1 MEPAWPRLG
10 AGLPSGRESWVPSR
24 SERHEGVPPPNHR
37 GDPRKLG
44 RVHALFVYGR
54 DVSNDVADLT
64 NAAEG
69 GAEFVLSNE
78 PVVPPE
84 NRGSGT
90 SALHDYEN
98 LGELPRSYGGAF
110 LFAIA
115 RDPHTLFVY
124 WDIDWA
130 TVFGDAPPADRKV
143 HLRVLWHEG
152 IEEATVA
159 VEPLAASHLLTVM
172 HARSSYRVEI
182 GFYAAEKVWNSVGI
196 STAVITPPDDV
207 AQSGPVDVATIPFHL
222 SFQRI
227 VDTFRGSKY
236 DGDAL
241 AEIIGQL
248 QHHADNSDAALPES
262 ERELLRALESGRSEE
277 DASERARLR
286 NAPDVFASRER
297 VESILG
303 FGATS
308 PG

>member
-1 MEPAWPRLG
+1 MYR
-10 AGLPSGRESWVPSR
+10 
-24 SERHEGVPPPNHR
+24 
-37 GDPRKLG
+37 
-44 RVHALFVYGR
+44 R
-54 DVSNDVADLT
+54 DVANDVADVT

-69 GAEFVLSNE
+69 RAEFVLSSE

-84 NRGSGT
+84 NRELD
-90 SALHDYEN
+90 SASVHDFEN

-130 TVFGDAPPADRKV
+130 TTFRDNPPADRKA

-152 IEEATVA
+152 IEESTVP
-159 VEPLAASHLLTVM
+159 VEPLAASHLLAVM
-172 HARSSYRVEI
+172 NARSSYRVEI
-182 GFYAAEKVWNSVGI
+182 GYYAPEKVWNSVAI
-196 STAVITPPDDV
+196 SDAVITPPDDV
-207 AQSGPVDVATIPFHL
+207 ADNGPVDVATVPFHL

-241 AEIIGQL
+241 AEILGQL
-248 QHHADNSDAALPES
+248 QHHADSSDAALPES
-262 ERELLRALESGRSEE
+262 ERELLRALESGLAE
-277 DASERARLR
+277 DDATQRARLR

>member
-1 MEPAWPRLG
+1 MANE
-10 AGLPSGRESWVPSR
+10 
-24 SERHEGVPPPNHR
+24 
-37 GDPRKLG
+37 
-44 RVHALFVYGR
+44 
-54 DVSNDVADLT
+54 VADLT
-64 NAAEG
+64 DQAEG
-69 GAEFVLSNE
+69 GAEFVISSR
-78 PVVPPE
+78 PVVPSE
-84 NRGSGT
+84 ARARNAG
-90 SALHDYEN
+90 ALRDYEN

-115 RDPHTLFVY
+115 RDPQTLFVY

-152 IEEATVA
+152 IEESTVA
-159 VEPLAASHLLTVM
+159 VEPLGGSHLLPVT

-182 GFYAAEKVWNSVGI
+182 GYYATENVWNSVAI
-196 STAVITPPDDV
+196 SAAVITPPDEV
-207 AQSGPVDVATIPFHL
+207 AESGSVDVATIPFHL

-241 AEIIGQL
+241 AEILGRL
-248 QHHADNSDAALPES
+248 QHHADSSDATLPES
-262 ERELLRALESGRSEE
+262 ERELLRALESGLPETS
-277 DASERARLR
+277 AAQRARLR
-286 NAPDVFASRER
+286 SAPDLFATRER

-308 PG
+308 PM